1 MKTEKQNIEQTILE
15 AAERLFLAQGFMK
28 TTTAQIARE
37 AGCNSAMVHY
47 YYRTKEQL
55 FERIY
60 GEKVGLVIENLSS
73 VSGSTG
79 TLEERIGRLIDVY
92 FDFLSRN
99 PRLPAFLLYE
109 ARQSSTVSE
118 HINNRLREALQSIVA
133 PIDKDL
139 QTAIAEGRIR
149 PIAAIDL
156 FMTVLT
162 LCIGSFLI
170 IPVFRDVWD
179 LTDAQFADLMR
190 RRREEIKE
198 TTLSRIKP

>member
-60 GEKVGLVIENLSS
+60 GDKIGLVIENLSS
-73 VSGSTG
+73 VSGSQG
-79 TLEERIGRLIDVY
+79 SLEERIGQIIDVY
-92 FDFLSRN
+92 FSFLSRN

-109 ARQSSTVSE
+109 ARQSPTVSE
-118 HINNRLREALQSIVA
+118 HINNRLRDALQSIVT

-139 QTAIAEGRIR
+139 QAAIAEGRIR
-149 PIAAIDL
+149 PIQTIDL

-179 LTDAQFADLMR
+179 LTDEQFADLMR

-198 TTLSRIKP
+198 TVLSRIKP

>member
-73 VSGSTG
+73 VSGSQG

-139 QTAIAEGRIR
+139 QAAIAEGRIR

-170 IPVFRDVWD
+170 VPVFRDVWD

>member
-73 VSGSTG
+73 VSSSTG

-139 QTAIAEGRIR
+139 QAAIAEGRIR

-190 RRREEIKE
+190 RRREEIQA
-198 TTLSRIKP
+198 TVLSRIKP

>member
-109 ARQSSTVSE
+109 ARQSSVVSE

-139 QTAIAEGRIR
+139 QAAIAEGRIR

-179 LTDAQFADLMR
+179 LTDAQFADLRR
-190 RRREEIKE
+190 RRREEIQA
-198 TTLSRIKP
+198 TVLSRIKP

>member
-73 VSGSTG
+73 VSGSQG

-109 ARQSSTVSE
+109 ARQSPTVSE
-118 HINNRLREALQSIVA
+118 HINNRLRDALQSIVT

-139 QTAIAEGRIR
+139 QAAIAEGRIR

-190 RRREEIKE
+190 RRREEIQA
-198 TTLSRIKP
+198 TVLSRIKP

>member
-37 AGCNSAMVHY
+37 AGGNSAMVHY

-60 GEKVGLVIENLSS
+60 GDKIGLVIENLSS
-73 VSGSTG
+73 VSGSQG
-79 TLEERIGRLIDVY
+79 SLEERIGQIIDVY
-92 FDFLSRN
+92 FSFLSRN

-109 ARQSSTVSE
+109 ARQSPTVSE
-118 HINNRLREALQSIVA
+118 HINNRLRDALQSIVT

-139 QTAIAEGRIR
+139 QAAIAEGRIR
-149 PIAAIDL
+149 PIQTIDL

-179 LTDAQFADLMR
+179 LTDEQFADLMR

-198 TTLSRIKP
+198 TVLSRIKP

>member
-1 MKTEKQNIEQTILE
+1 M
-15 AAERLFLAQGFMK
+15 
-28 TTTAQIARE
+28 
-37 AGCNSAMVHY
+37 
-47 YYRTKEQL
+47 
-55 FERIY
+55 
-60 GEKVGLVIENLSS
+60 IENLSS
-73 VSGSTG
+73 VSGSQG
-79 TLEERIGRLIDVY
+79 TLEERIGQIIDVY

-99 PRLPAFLLYE
+99 PKLPAFLLYE
-109 ARQSSTVSE
+109 ARQSSAVSE
-118 HINNRLREALQSIVA
+118 HINNRLRDALQSIVT

-139 QTAIAEGRIR
+139 QAAIAKDQIR
-149 PIAAIDL
+149 PIAAVDL

-170 IPVFRDVWD
+170 VPVFRDVWD

>member
-73 VSGSTG
+73 VSGSQG
-79 TLEERIGRLIDVY
+79 TLEERIDRLIDVY

-99 PRLPAFLLYE
+99 PKLPAFLLYE
-109 ARQSSTVSE
+109 ARQSSAVSE
-118 HINNRLREALQSIVA
+118 HINNRLRDALQSIVA

-139 QTAIAEGRIR
+139 QAAIAEGRIR

-170 IPVFRDVWD
+170 VPVFRDVWD

-190 RRREEIKE
+190 RRCEEIKE

>member
-15 AAERLFLAQGFMK
+15 TAERLFLAQGFMK

-60 GEKVGLVIENLSS
+60 GDKIGLVIENLSS
-73 VSGSTG
+73 VSGSQG
-79 TLEERIGRLIDVY
+79 SLEERIGQIIDVY
-92 FDFLSRN
+92 FSFLSRN

-109 ARQSSTVSE
+109 ARQSPTVSE
-118 HINNRLREALQSIVA
+118 HINNRLRDALQSIVT

-139 QTAIAEGRIR
+139 QAAIAEGRIR
-149 PIAAIDL
+149 PIQTIDL

-179 LTDAQFADLMR
+179 LTDEQFADLMR

-198 TTLSRIKP
+198 TVLSRIKP

>member
-73 VSGSTG
+73 VSGSQG
-79 TLEERIGRLIDVY
+79 TPEERIGRLIDVY

-99 PRLPAFLLYE
+99 PKLPAFLLYE
-109 ARQSSTVSE
+109 ARQSSAVSE
-118 HINNRLREALQSIVA
+118 HINNRLRDALQSIVT

-139 QTAIAEGRIR
+139 QAAIAKGQIR
-149 PIAAIDL
+149 PIAAVDL

-170 IPVFRDVWD
+170 VPVFRDVWN

>member
-60 GEKVGLVIENLSS
+60 GEKIGLVIENLSS

-79 TLEERIGRLIDVY
+79 TPEERIDRLIDVY

-99 PRLPAFLLYE
+99 PKLPAFLLYE
-109 ARQSSTVSE
+109 ARQSSAVSK
-118 HINNRLREALQSIVA
+118 HINNRLREALQGIVT

-139 QTAIAEGRIR
+139 QAAIAKGQIR
-149 PIAAIDL
+149 PIAAVDL

-170 IPVFRDVWD
+170 VPVFRDVWN
-179 LTDAQFADLMR
+179 LTDEQFADLMR

-198 TTLSRIKP
+198 TTLSRIKR

>member
-15 AAERLFLAQGFMK
+15 AAENLFLEQGFLK
-28 TTTAQIARE
+28 TTTAQIAKQ

-73 VSGSTG
+73 VSGSAAS
-79 TLEERIGRLIDVY
+79 LEERISQLIDVY

-99 PRLPAFLLYE
+99 PKLPAFLLYE
-109 ARQSSTVSE
+109 ARQSSIVSE
-118 HINNRLREALQSIVA
+118 HINNRLRNAMSQIVT
-133 PIDKDL
+133 PIESDL
-139 QTAIAEGRIR
+139 RAGIAEGRIR
-149 PIAAIDL
+149 PVETVDL

-170 IPVFRDVWD
+170 IPVFRNVWEMSD
-179 LTDAQFADLMR
+179 TEFEELMHR
-190 RRREEIKE
+190 RRDEIK
-198 TTLSRIKP
+198 TTVLYRIKV